1 MVHNISTFVDPGVG
15 GPKGPRIESAGR
27 AVQARRG
34 RTKIWTVI
42 IVAVTALAA
51 LILVVFLL
59 NILNDVFGY
68 VAVEYEVMPA
78 EITGSPDTPI
88 EDLEHTTVVQALRDR
103 ATTGILRRLESEEP
117 LQTRNKASLIE
128 ALEQFVL
135 RPRVVTSWS
144 LLESIFGLR
153 TVESHAAAFPNQSIQ
168 FRSWISL
175 DFLVSPQSPVP
186 EKSGIRGALIGTL
199 WLVVIAMLVSLPIGI
214 AAAIYLNEY
223 TADTRLVRFI
233 RVNVENLAAVPSI
246 IYGMLGLAVFARA
259 LAPMTSGAAFGIET
273 QGLRL
278 GRTVLSGGLTLAVLV
293 LPVVIINAREAFAA
307 IPRSLRE
314 ACYVVGARR
323 FQVIRTRLLRFAGRR
338 IMTTI
343 ILSVSRVIGETA
355 PLVVIGAASFMTTD
369 PNGLFSRF
377 TALPTTVYALAG
389 RPQAEYQRVAAAT
402 IIVLLL
408 LTIVLNI
415 VLIVLRNRLGQ
426 SPARRAT
433 KSTAGKKRGG
443 SKRVGISSQNG
454 VKSNG

>member
-1 MVHNISTFVDPGVG
+1 MSGSTSALAGPGV
-15 GPKGPRIESAGR
+15 ESVGR
-27 AVQARRG
+27 AVKARRS
-34 RTKIWTVI
+34 RAKVWTVA

-78 EITGSPDTPI
+78 EITGSPDREPA
-88 EDLEHTTVVQALRDR
+88 DLENQAIIDALREQ
-103 ATTGILRRLESEEP
+103 ATPGILRRLETEEP
-117 LQTRNKASLIE
+117 LQSRSKTGLLE
-128 ALEQFVL
+128 ALEEFVL
-135 RPRVVTSWS
+135 RPRIVESWS
-144 LLESIFGLR
+144 LVQSIFVLDA
-153 TVESHAAAFPNQSIQ
+153 VEAHAAAHPEQSIR
-168 FRSWISL
+168 FRSWINV
-175 DFLVSPQSPVP
+175 DFLVSAQSPVP
-186 EKSGIRGALIGTL
+186 EESGIRGALLGTL
-199 WLVVIAMLVSLPIGI
+199 WLVAVAMLVSLPVGI

-223 TADTRLVRFI
+223 TSDTRLVRFV

-259 LAPMTSGAAFGIET
+259 LAPITSGAAFGVET

-307 IPRSLRE
+307 IPKSLRE
-314 ACYVVGARR
+314 ACYAVGARR
-323 FQVIRTRLLRFAGRR
+323 FQVIRTRLLPFAGQR
-338 IMTTI
+338 IITTI

-369 PNGLFSRF
+369 PSSLFSRF

-389 RPQAEYQRVAAAT
+389 RAQAEYQRVAAAA
-402 IIVLLL
+402 IVVLLL

-426 SPARRAT
+426 STARRPR
-433 KSTAGKKRGG
+433 K
-443 SKRVGISSQNG
+443 NG
-454 VKSNG
+454 VKADATAAQPIPAQQINEQINE